1 MSVARNI
8 GRSWKEIGIM
18 ALNIPSVKLEQ
29 IQENCSLHVDR
40 VFAMLRLW
48 RNRQRD
54 KATAAHLHS
63 LLSQEDWDLPPESTD
78 CLLETSKKDLD

>member
-1 MSVARNI
+1 MSVARTI
-8 GRSWKEIGIM
+8 GRSWREIGRL
-18 ALNIPSVKLEQ
+18 ALDIPSVKLDQ
-29 IQENCSLHVDR
+29 IQEDHSLHVER

-63 LLSQEDWDLPPESTD
+63 LLSQEDCELPLEGID
-78 CLLETSKKDLD
+78 CLLEMGRND